1 MDMKIELIPIPV
13 SDPDASKEFYVEK
26 CGFVEDHDHRVS
38 DDLRFI
44 QLTPPGS
51 ACSICF
57 GEGLSEAAPGSV
69 ETIQIVVDS
78 AEEARKELDG
88 RGLDVGEVDDQPWGR
103 FLYFKDPDG
112 NGWAIQ
118 EIMIPGQS

>member
-1 MDMKIELIPIPV
+1 MKIELIPIPV

-38 DDLRFI
+38 DELRFI

-57 GEGLSEAAPGSV
+57 GEGLSEAEPGSV
-69 ETIQIVVDS
+69 ETIQMVVAS
-78 AEEARKELDG
+78 AEETKKELDG
-88 RGLDVGEVDDQPWGR
+88 RGLDVGEVDDQPWGK

-118 EIMIPGQS
+118 EIVIPGQSG

>member
-13 SDPDASKEFYVEK
+13 SDPDASKKFYVEK

-57 GEGLSEAAPGSV
+57 GEGLSEADPGSV

-78 AEEARKELDG
+78 AEEAKRELDG
-88 RGLDVGEVDDQPWGR
+88 RGLDVGDVDDQPWGK

-118 EIMIPGQS
+118 EIVIPGQS